1 MIWALHNGGKMS
13 LFKYSKKESKI
24 NKVLKMNKDN
34 SSELLNDKEMDSLRS
49 EADKNISLSKKL
61 LDSLG
66 TGKELQKMS
75 SDIFKKNSTER
86 IFCISCINTHTSKR
100 WP

>member
-1 MIWALHNGGKMS
+1 MS

-49 EADKNISLSKKL
+49 EADKNINL
-61 LDSLG
+61 
-66 TGKELQKMS
+66 
-75 SDIFKKNSTER
+75 
-86 IFCISCINTHTSKR
+86 
-100 WP
+100 